1 MKSKPSEYNACWR
14 QIEEEEQP
22 LVEPQ
27 PEPTLVV
34 EATNEEQLPEY
45 NACWRYGMRPFDQTC
60 RKHATGGDSST
71 RHQD

>member
-1 MKSKPSEYNACWR
+1 MKRDRDVAPLFRKHDAKAKKRADLVDEEV

-34 EATNEEQLPEY
+34 EATNEEQTF
-45 NACWRYGMRPFDQTC
+45 RV
-60 RKHATGGDSST
+60 
-71 RHQD
+71 